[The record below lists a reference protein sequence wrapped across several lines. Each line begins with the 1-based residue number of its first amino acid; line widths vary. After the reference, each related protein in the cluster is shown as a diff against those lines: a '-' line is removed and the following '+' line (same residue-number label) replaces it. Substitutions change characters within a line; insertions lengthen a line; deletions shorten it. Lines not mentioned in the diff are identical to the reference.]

1 MNFYNLDIEKVF
13 ELTGSS
19 AGGLT
24 SQTASEKLTE
34 FGPNELEVKK
44 KKPAWLI
51 FVNQFKDFMILVLVA
66 AAVISGRW

>member
-1 MNFYNLDIEKVF
+1 MNFYNLDIKKVF

-34 FGPNELEVKK
+34 FGQNELEVKK

-51 FVNQFKDFMILVLVA
+51 FINQFKATISEKLA
-66 AAVISGRW
+66 PSGTVIGA